1 MEALERMEN
10 QLAQSLLTLPDECRK
25 EAVLVFFHG
34 LLGFPGWKIREL
46 FSQVPGLSGDL
57 F

>member
-1 MEALERMEN
+1 LERMEN

-34 LLGFPGWKIREL
+34 LLAFPGWKIREL